1 MDIITDDLVGSNEEL
16 KDIAALVI
24 NLPGPITAR
33 LPSPPR
39 PWVTLD
45 PINSCPFF
53 VGKRR

>member
-1 MDIITDDLVGSNEEL
+1 MKIGMDIITDDLVGSNEEL

-39 PWVTLD
+39 
-45 PINSCPFF
+45 
-53 VGKRR
+53 GHG